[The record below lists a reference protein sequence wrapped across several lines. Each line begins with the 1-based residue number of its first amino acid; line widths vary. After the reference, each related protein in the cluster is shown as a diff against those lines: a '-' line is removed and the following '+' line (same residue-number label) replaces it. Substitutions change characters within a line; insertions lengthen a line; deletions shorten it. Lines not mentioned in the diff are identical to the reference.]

1 MDDLQKRQEELGIA
15 VLKNCRN
22 ELYLRFPY
30 LDGAFAGVDYRV
42 QTDFEGIGTD
52 GEFLYFHPEYLLK
65 RYQEAP
71 SRIVKGYLHMLLHCL
86 YLHILP
92 EPGLQQKRWN
102 LACDMA
108 VELIIMED
116 IWWREKPQQ
125 QIIAECI
132 GKLQQEFGKKSFS
145 AEELYVLL
153 GQKFFAYPIE
163 VLEEAFFFDDQRFW
177 PILDASGREGLKKKW
192 EKLRGLTGEHKFG
205 ISHTLGTEAGTGKE
219 EAGEIQ
225 KSRYD
230 YRKFLKQFAVLREEV
245 ELDMESFDYIYY
257 SYGMKHYKNMPL
269 IEHLEYK
276 EEHKLEELVI
286 AIDTSGSCSAEMVR
300 RFLQESYG
308 ILGEKENFFRHMKV
322 YFIQCDCVIQDVVC
336 VHSEEEWKQYCK
348 KLEIQGRAGTDFRP
362 VFRYVEK
369 LRRERELKDLKGL
382 IYFTDGDG
390 IYPREAPEYE
400 TAFVFVKKTEGMKFV
415 PKWARCLVAE

>member
-1 MDDLQKRQEELGIA
+1 
-15 VLKNCRN
+15 
-22 ELYLRFPY
+22 
-30 LDGAFAGVDYRV
+30 
-42 QTDFEGIGTD
+42 
-52 GEFLYFHPEYLLK
+52 
-65 RYQEAP
+65 
-71 SRIVKGYLHMLLHCL
+71 
-86 YLHILP
+86 
-92 EPGLQQKRWN
+92 
-102 LACDMA
+102 
-108 VELIIMED
+108 
-116 IWWREKPQQ
+116 
-125 QIIAECI
+125 
-132 GKLQQEFGKKSFS
+132 
-145 AEELYVLL
+145 
-153 GQKFFAYPIE
+153 
-163 VLEEAFFFDDQRFW
+163 
-177 PILDASGREGLKKKW
+177 
-192 EKLRGLTGEHKFG
+192 
-205 ISHTLGTEAGTGKE
+205 
-219 EAGEIQ
+219 
-225 KSRYD
+225 
-230 YRKFLKQFAVLREEV
+230 
-245 ELDMESFDYIYY
+245 MESFDYIYY

-276 EEHKLEELVI
+276 EGHKLEELVI